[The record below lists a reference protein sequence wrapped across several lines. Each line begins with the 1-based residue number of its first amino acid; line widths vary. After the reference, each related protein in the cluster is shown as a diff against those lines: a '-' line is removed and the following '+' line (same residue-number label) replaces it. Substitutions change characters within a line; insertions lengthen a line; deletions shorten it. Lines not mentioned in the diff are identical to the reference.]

1 MPEVRLPY
9 GDSNLQ
15 VELPDRA
22 KIVGGGNGVPR
33 QAAVADQGAA
43 VRDALTRPIGLP
55 RIGEL
60 VRPGAR
66 VLIAFDDPTAPS
78 FGPVRRLAIEAVLE
92 ELGQAGVPEENVRL
106 LCANALHRRWTREE
120 LARIL
125 SEELVDRFGDR
136 LQCHDAEDSANIV
149 DLGKTPSGYD
159 VDLHRLAVE
168 SDLTVYVNA
177 ACHLGFNGGWKS
189 VAVGLSTW
197 RSIRHTHTPDGM
209 SMSVRDNRMHEVFAE
224 QGYHIESTLGRRIF
238 KFETVLANPGT
249 IASCWAGGIDETRQ
263 AALALISSLNPPRR
277 ESSHGEKADII
288 VYGVPDWSPYA
299 TFATMNPIL
308 TLVSTA
314 LGYLGGY
321 IDALGKPGCSVIIA
335 TPCPEQW
342 DMEHHPS
349 YKEVWERVLPATKDP
364 YEITARFG
372 EEFATHAGYIE
383 QYSHGFAFHPVHGIL
398 ATQPLKR
405 LRHAGRVYVAGADD
419 PAVPGHLGFIP
430 AATVED
436 AIREA
441 ESVHGP
447 DATIACVRN
456 PGG

>member
-1 MPEVRLPY
+1 MPELRLPY
-9 GDSNLQ
+9 GDSTVQ

-22 KIVGGGNGVPR
+22 KIVGGGNGGPR

-125 SEELVDRFGDR
+125 SEELVDRFADR

-177 ACHLGFNGGWKS
+177 ACHLGFNGGGEGGP
-189 VAVGLSTW
+189 VGVLN
-197 RSIRHTHTPDGM
+197 RACVPRPPTPDGKCM
-209 SMSVRDNRMHEVFAE
+209 SLRDKRKHE
-224 QGYHIESTLGRRIF
+224 GL
-238 KFETVLANPGT
+238 
-249 IASCWAGGIDETRQ
+249 
-263 AALALISSLNPPRR
+263 
-277 ESSHGEKADII
+277 
-288 VYGVPDWSPYA
+288 
-299 TFATMNPIL
+299 
-308 TLVSTA
+308 
-314 LGYLGGY
+314 
-321 IDALGKPGCSVIIA
+321 
-335 TPCPEQW
+335 
-342 DMEHHPS
+342 
-349 YKEVWERVLPATKDP
+349 
-364 YEITARFG
+364 
-372 EEFATHAGYIE
+372 
-383 QYSHGFAFHPVHGIL
+383 
-398 ATQPLKR
+398 
-405 LRHAGRVYVAGADD
+405 
-419 PAVPGHLGFIP
+419 
-430 AATVED
+430 
-436 AIREA
+436 
-441 ESVHGP
+441 
-447 DATIACVRN
+447 
-456 PGG
+456 

>member
-1 MPEVRLPY
+1 MPELRLPY
-9 GDSNLQ
+9 GDSTVQ

-22 KIVGGGNGVPR
+22 KIVGGGNGGPR

-43 VRDALTRPIGLP
+43 VRDALARPIGLL

-125 SEELVDRFGDR
+125 SKELVDRFGDR

-263 AALALISSLNPPRR
+263 AALASPHTARKQTSL
-277 ESSHGEKADII
+277 
-288 VYGVPDWSPYA
+288 
-299 TFATMNPIL
+299 
-308 TLVSTA
+308 STA
-314 LGYLGGY
+314 YPTG
-321 IDALGKPGCSVIIA
+321 AP
-335 TPCPEQW
+335 TP
-342 DMEHHPS
+342 PS
-349 YKEVWERVLPATKDP
+349 R
-364 YEITARFG
+364 R
-372 EEFATHAGYIE
+372 
-383 QYSHGFAFHPVHGIL
+383 
-398 ATQPLKR
+398 
-405 LRHAGRVYVAGADD
+405 
-419 PAVPGHLGFIP
+419 
-430 AATVED
+430 
-436 AIREA
+436 
-441 ESVHGP
+441 
-447 DATIACVRN
+447 
-456 PGG
+456 